1 MKRLLAFLISLLLL
15 FPMISVLVAADGGA
29 ETIHVNKNDTLPDPE
44 NVPEGKVFAGWGGE
58 DVFLS
63 AGATYKGPSSMELT
77 AVYVDI
83 STKPDTKVRTETE
96 IGLRFLTE
104 IDKADLVALKQYTPV
119 TYGTYIA
126 PVDYVEAAK
135 GVLTPAAL
143 QAAGKTYLETTTDQL
158 YAESDTVATV
168 AGSLVKVL
176 QQNQYRE
183 FCAAGY
189 IQVQYTDGSIANL
202 TAPAS
207 AGVRLYDLALAAF
220 CDRTEG
226 ADATHATQTAHGTYS
241 PYSAEQLAYFSAVM
255 DCVVDVTRFVVD
267 TGNLD
272 VVGPSADFFGYM
284 PTAYRVTYEMG
295 SFVFTV
301 NDESSFRFDRDL
313 GAVYA
318 IRNEVRTKLTSQGK
332 TSYQVVNNG
341 CALTVVQPVDGYSG
355 QH

>member
-15 FPMISVLVAADGGA
+15 FPMTCVWVAADGGA
-29 ETIHVNKNDTLPDPE
+29 ETIRVSKNDTLPDPE
-44 NVPEGKVFAGWGGE
+44 NVPEGKVFAGWGG
-58 DVFLS
+58 DGVFLS
-63 AGATYKGPSSMELT
+63 AGATYRQEGSATLQ
-77 AVYVDI
+77 AVFVGI
-83 STKPDTKVRTETE
+83 STKPDAKVRTETE

-104 IDKADLVALKQYTPV
+104 IDRSDLAALKQYTPV

-126 PVDYVEAAK
+126 PADYVEAAN

-158 YAESDTVATV
+158 YAETDTVATV
-168 AGSLVKVL
+168 AGSLVNVL

-189 IQVQYTDGSIANL
+189 IRVQYTDGSVANL
-202 TAPAS
+202 TAPAG
-207 AGVRLYDLALAAF
+207 AGVRLYDQALTAF
-220 CDRTEG
+220 CDRTEA
-226 ADATHATQTAHGTYS
+226 ADATHTTQTAHGTYS

-267 TGNLD
+267 TNNLD
-272 VVGPSADFFGYM
+272 TVGPAADLYGYM

-295 SFVFTV
+295 GFVFTV
-301 NDESSFRFDRDL
+301 NDGATFRFDRDL

-318 IRNEVRTKLTSQGK
+318 IRNEVRTRLTAPGK
-332 TSYQVVNNG
+332 TSYQITNNG
-341 CALTVVQPVDGYSG
+341 CALTVVQPIDGYSG